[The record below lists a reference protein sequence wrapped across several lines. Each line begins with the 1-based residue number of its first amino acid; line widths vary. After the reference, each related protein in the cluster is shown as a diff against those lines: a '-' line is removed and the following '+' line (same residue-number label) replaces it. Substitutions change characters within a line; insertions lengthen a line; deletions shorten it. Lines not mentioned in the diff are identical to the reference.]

1 MRLID
6 ADALLEILRKD
17 ATEKLRLFDLKYEGY
32 LTAMAKVE
40 EIVEDVLPTI
50 DPVKRGKWIGSDDFD
65 EYYRCSECGKGE
77 TQFGGLYHYCPNCG
91 ARMEGEEDER
101 PDK

>member
-1 MRLID
+1 MELISRE
-6 ADALLEILRKD
+6 AAIEALKRAEALTR
-17 ATEKLRLFDLKYEGY
+17 AFGY
-32 LTAMAKVE
+32 HNVIDTIRE
-40 EIVEDVLPTI
+40 QPTI

-91 ARMEGEEDER
+91 ARMEGEEDE
-101 PDK
+101 